1 MFQRILAWLRKVLS
15 MFAST
20 DIQKSLGIEIAISG
34 DMETALKLWSD
45 MYADKASWLDDDIF
59 SLGLPAAIASQIST
73 VVCLEMKV
81 TIDGSP
87 RADFLTEQFKKVMDK
102 LRENVELG
110 TAKGGMIFKPYI
122 DDDGLAVDFVQAD
135 QFFPVSFDANQK
147 LTAVIFIDQKIIGKY
162 IYTRVEYHSQ
172 GKFADERGVLVDG
185 YQIINK
191 AFRSEDTESL
201 GIEVQLS
208 EVAEW
213 SDLAPIGTIKN
224 VKQPLFGYYRY
235 PSANNV
241 DSTSP
246 LGVSCYARAAQ
257 VGNNKKSLIQ
267 QADEHW
273 SNLLWE
279 FDSGKRA
286 LYLDVL
292 AFAKSTDGTPY
303 LPNKRLYRTLNATSG
318 VDSEEFFQEWSP
330 TFREASLLNGLEAIL
345 RKIEYNCGLA
355 YGIISN
361 PVTVDKTATEF
372 KITQQN
378 FFRTIKDNQKTLQEA
393 LEELIYAMDVW
404 TTVGKLNPKG
414 TFETAFEF
422 DDSVIVDS
430 TAQFQQD
437 LLVLDRV
444 LSRVEFRVRNY
455 GETEEIAKQKI
466 AMVDLER
473 QPTELFP
480 PTE

>member
-1 MFQRILAWLRKVLS
+1 MFNRILQWLRKVLS
-15 MFAST
+15 MWNET
-20 DIQKSLGIEIAISG
+20 DIQKELGVEVVISAE
-34 DMETALKLWSD
+34 MESATKLWDD
-45 MYADKASWLDDDIF
+45 MYKDKADWLDDEIF

-73 VVCLEMKV
+73 VVTLEMKV

-87 RADFLTEQFKKVMDK
+87 RADFLAEQFEKVNDK

-110 TAKGGMIFKPYI
+110 AAKGGMIFKPYI
-122 DDDGLAVDFVQAD
+122 DGDGLAIDFVQAD
-135 QFFPVSFDANQK
+135 QFFPVAFDANQK
-147 LTAVIFIDQKIIGKY
+147 ITAVIFVEQKIIGKY
-162 IYTRVEYHSQ
+162 IYTRVEYHSL
-172 GKFADERGVLVDG
+172 GKFPDERGVLVDG
-185 YQIINK
+185 YRIINK
-191 AFRSEDTESL
+191 AFRSEDGESL
-201 GIEVQLS
+201 GIEVELT

-213 SDLAPIGTIKN
+213 SELAPEGVIKN

-235 PSANNV
+235 PSANNI
-241 DSTSP
+241 DSSSP
-246 LGVSCYARAAQ
+246 LGVSCYARAAK
-257 VGNNKKSLIQ
+257 VGNNQKGLIQ

-279 FDSGKRA
+279 FESGKRA
-286 LYLDVL
+286 LYLDIL
-292 AFAKSTDGTPY
+292 AFSKSTDGTSY
-303 LPNKRLYRTLNATSG
+303 LPNKRLYRTLNQTSG

-378 FFRTIKDNQKTLQEA
+378 FFRTIKDNQKSLQEA

-414 TFETAFEF
+414 TYATAFEF

-430 TAQFQQD
+430 AAQFQQD

-455 GETEEIAKQKI
+455 GETEEIAKKKI
-466 AMVDLER
+466 AMVDAER
-473 QPTELFP
+473 QPTDLFP
-480 PTE
+480 TTE